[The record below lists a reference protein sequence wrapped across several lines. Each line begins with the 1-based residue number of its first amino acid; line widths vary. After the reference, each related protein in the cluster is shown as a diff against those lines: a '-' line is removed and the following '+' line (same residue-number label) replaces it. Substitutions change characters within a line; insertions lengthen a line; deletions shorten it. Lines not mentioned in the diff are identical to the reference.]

1 MDYIL
6 KTAPAT
12 EPITLNEV
20 KANLH
25 IDSSDDDSD
34 LTRLIVAAR
43 EHAETVTR
51 RALMPQTWI
60 ARSCGFPGYYG
71 SIRLPY
77 PPIQS
82 VSSVKYYDRD
92 GVLITLDALT
102 NYQVSGLPI
111 SGAASDSPAVISLR
125 YGETWPDV
133 QLQNPEA
140 VLIEFVCGY
149 ADATKIPAD
158 IKEAMHLM
166 VGHWYANKED
176 SLVGTII
183 VKIPNGAETLLF
195 RHRDLEF

>member
-12 EPITLNEV
+12 EPITLAEV

-25 IDSSDDDSD
+25 VDSNDDDTD

-43 EHAETVTR
+43 THAETVTR
-51 RALMPQTWI
+51 RALITQTWI
-60 ARSCGFPGYYG
+60 ARNCGFPSSYS

-82 VSSVKYYDRD
+82 ITSVKYYDRD
-92 GVLITLDALT
+92 GVLQTLDPLT
-102 NYQVSGLPI
+102 NYQVSGLPV
-111 SGAASDSPAVISLR
+111 SSAPSDSPAVISLR
-125 YGETWPDV
+125 YGEIWPDV

-140 VLIEFVCGY
+140 MLIEFVCGY
-149 ADATKIPAD
+149 GDADKVPAD
-158 IKEAMHLM
+158 IKEAMHLL

-183 VKIPNGAETLLF
+183 TKIPNGAETLLF